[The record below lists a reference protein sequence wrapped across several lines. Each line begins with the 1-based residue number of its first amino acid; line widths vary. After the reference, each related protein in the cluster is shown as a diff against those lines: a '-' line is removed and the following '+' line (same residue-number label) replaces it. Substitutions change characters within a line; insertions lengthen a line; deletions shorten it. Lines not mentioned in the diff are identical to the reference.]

1 MRKKGLVILGAFS
14 FLFVMLAFQSCKSH
28 PEKGLLERYFHA
40 ISLKDTMT
48 MSTMAVEPQSIDV
61 QTWEI
66 ASVSEERVEPAR
78 LPDMNKTEL
87 ELKKKLEDHVGPVM
101 DAEDAK
107 YAAEEELKAARTGA
121 AKAAAKKKVEEA
133 TALFEQERE
142 LHRQLQKDYN
152 EAKAAA
158 QKEQEISVF
167 SLGAGDVPN
176 IRDLAGTTYSKEVD
190 VKIVGKDGQAKTY
203 RFYLIRYEL
212 RDESLNLTRRGRWVI
227 AKFEPIS

>member
-1 MRKKGLVILGAFS
+1 MRRKGLVVLGVIS
-14 FLFVMLAFQSCKSH
+14 FLSIMLTFQSCKAQ
-28 PEKGLLERYFHA
+28 PEKDLLERYFHA

-61 QTWEI
+61 QSWDVV
-66 ASVSEERVEPAR
+66 SVSVEKIEPAK
-78 LPDMNKTEL
+78 LPDLNKTEL

-101 DAEDAK
+101 DAEDAQ
-107 YAAEEELKAARTGA
+107 YGAQEELKAARTGA
-121 AKAAAKKKVEEA
+121 AKAAAKKKVEET

-142 LHRQLQKDYN
+142 VHRQLQKDYN

-158 QKEQEISVF
+158 QKEQEMSLF

-176 IRDLAGTTYSKEVD
+176 IRDLTGTAHSKDVD

-203 RFYLIRYEL
+203 RFYLKKYEL
-212 RDESLNLTRRGRWVI
+212 RDDALNLTRRGRWII
-227 AKFEPIS
+227 AKVEPIS